1 MSLSSTSINRP
12 VLALV
17 MSIVIIVFG
26 ILGFTNLGVRE
37 YPQAE
42 RPIVSVRSNYP
53 GASASVIENQLTEP
67 LEQAINSTPGIR
79 TLTSVSRDGQTTIT
93 VEFEL
98 GDDLDRAANDV
109 RDRAASAMRRLPPDA
124 DPPTVEKADADGD
137 PIVFLNVQSDR
148 RDLLELTDIADRL
161 FKSRLETIDGVGR
174 VDIWGQKEYA
184 MRIWLDT
191 DLLAAHD
198 LSPMDVRQALAR
210 ANVELPAGR
219 IEGESIELT
228 VVAESRLSDDPAV
241 FNNIIVKK
249 SGDDVVRLM
258 DVGYAEIGPRE
269 ERTILKRNGIPMV
282 GVVLRPQ
289 PGANQIAIVDEF
301 NRRLEII
308 KRDLPEDIRVD
319 IGFDTSEFIRDS
331 INEVKQTILL
341 ALTLVCLTVFFF
353 LREARSTLIPLLTIP
368 VSIIGAFFVMYVS
381 GFTINI
387 LTLLGLVLAIGLVV
401 DDAVIVLENIYA
413 KIEQGME
420 PKEAGIQGIREI
432 FLAVIATTLS
442 LVAVFAPIVF
452 LGGLT
457 GVLFREFGITL
468 AGAVVISSF
477 TALTLTPM
485 LCSRLLKKHETHGF
499 LYRNTEPFFL
509 LLNNTYRRSLDLF
522 LKVPILAIPI
532 TLIALGIIGW
542 FWNSIP
548 KELAPMEDRS
558 LLVLQSTGP
567 QGANFDY
574 MGAIMDES
582 DAIIAETGGDDVIAT
597 LTVTSPGFG
606 ASSTVNTGFS
616 RIVLPRPAERE
627 RSQGQ
632 IAATIGSKLRDLP
645 GAEIFI
651 RQQPTIRTGGRGLP
665 IQYVVQNQD
674 FSKLQDA
681 LPTFL
686 TVAQSRPEFAF
697 VNVDLKFNQPEIRVN
712 IDRNRAEA
720 LGVAVS
726 DIAQTIQAAF
736 SGQRYGYFIKDSK
749 QYEIVGQLT
758 RQFRDEPL
766 DIKRLNVRNDRGQML
781 TLDNL
786 VELEEVTA
794 PAVLYRFNRFPSATF
809 SANMAEGYTLGQ
821 GIEAM
826 NAVAD
831 QVLDDSFTTELAGES
846 REFAETGA
854 SLLFV
859 FALALLLVYLV
870 LSAQFESFRDPLIIM
885 ITVPL
890 ALTGGLAAIFYFGQ
904 TLNIFSQIGLI
915 MLIGL
920 VTKNGILLVEFANQ
934 RKARAPDRM
943 TAIKEAAAARFRPI
957 LMTAISTVLGTL
969 PIALALGSGSQSRI
983 PLGLAVIGGLIVGT
997 FLTLFV
1003 VPAFYIWL
1011 SRKADAET

>member
-1 MSLSSTSINRP
+1 MSLSSVSIQRP

-17 MSIVIIVFG
+17 MNIVIIVFG
-26 ILGFTNLGVRE
+26 IIGFTHLGVRE
-37 YPQAE
+37 YPQAD
-42 RPIVSVRSNYP
+42 RPVISVRSNYP
-53 GASASVIENQLTEP
+53 GANASVIENLLTEP

-79 TLTSVSRDGQTTIT
+79 TMTSVSRDGQTTIT
-93 VEFEL
+93 VEFDL
-98 GDDLDRAANDV
+98 DDDLDRAANDV
-109 RDRAASAMRRLPPDA
+109 RDRVSSAMRRLPPDA

-191 DLLAAHD
+191 DRLAAHD
-198 LSPMDVRQALAR
+198 LSPTDVRRALDR
-210 ANVELPAGR
+210 ANVELPSGR

-228 VVAESRLSDDPAV
+228 VTTRSRLLDDPDV

-249 SGDDVVRLM
+249 SGDDVVRLR
-258 DVGYAEIGPRE
+258 DVGYAEIGPKE

-282 GVVLRPQ
+282 GVILRPQ

-301 NRRLEII
+301 QRRLEWI

-319 IGFDTSEFIRDS
+319 IGFDTSKFIRAS
-331 INEVKQTILL
+331 IVEVKDTILI
-341 ALTLVCLTVFFF
+341 AIGLVCLTVFLF

-368 VSIIGAFFVMYVS
+368 VSVIGAFFVMYVC

-387 LTLLGLVLAIGLVV
+387 LTLLGIVLAIGLVV
-401 DDAVIVLENIYA
+401 DDALIVLENIYS
-413 KIEQGME
+413 KMEQGMDSIS
-420 PKEAGIQGIREI
+420 ASINGTREI
-432 FLAVIATTLS
+432 FFAVIATTLS

-457 GVLFREFGITL
+457 GVLFREFGVTL
-468 AGAVVISSF
+468 AGSILISAF

-485 LCSRLLKKHETHGF
+485 LCSRLLKKHEGHGF
-499 LYRNTEPFFL
+499 FYRVTEPFFV
-509 LLNNTYRRSLDLF
+509 LLNKSYRRALDLF
-522 LKVPILAIPI
+522 LKAPILAIPI
-532 TLIALGIIGW
+532 TLGILTGIGW
-542 FWNSIP
+542 FWKSIP
-548 KELAPMEDRS
+548 KELAPLEDRS
-558 LLVLQSTGP
+558 LLVMQATGP
-567 QGANFDY
+567 QGANYDY
-574 MGAIMDES
+574 MSIIMDEA
-582 DAIIAETGGDDVIAT
+582 DGIIAEAGGEDVVAT
-597 LTVTSPGFG
+597 LTVTSPNFG
-606 ASSTVNTGFS
+606 PSSTVNTGSS
-616 RIVLPRPAERE
+616 RIVLTDPDKRD

-632 IAATIGSKLRDLP
+632 IASLLSSKLRDLP

-665 IQYVVQNQD
+665 LQFVIQNKD
-674 FSKLQDA
+674 FDKLREII
-681 LPTFL
+681 PIFL
-686 TVAQSRPEFAF
+686 KEAQSRPEFAF
-697 VNVDLKFNQPEIRVN
+697 VNVDLKFNQPEIRIN

-749 QYEIVGQLT
+749 QYEIIGQLT

-766 DIKRLNVRNDRGQML
+766 DIKRLTVRNDRGQML

-794 PAVLYRFNRFPSATF
+794 PPVLYRFNRYPSATF
-809 SANMAEGYTLGQ
+809 SASMAEGYTLGQ
-821 GIEAM
+821 GIDIMREI
-826 NAVAD
+826 AD
-831 QVLDDSFTTELAGES
+831 KMLDDSFTTDLAGES
-846 REFAETGA
+846 REFAETGS
-854 SLLFV
+854 SLLFI

-870 LSAQFESFRDPLIIM
+870 LSAQFESFRDPIIIM

-890 ALTGGLAAIFYFGQ
+890 ALIGGLAALYLFGH

-934 RKARAPDRM
+934 RKAYAPDRL
-943 TAIKEAAAARFRPI
+943 TAIKEAAAARLRPI
-957 LMTAISTVLGTL
+957 LMTAISTTLGAL
-969 PIALALGSGSQSRI
+969 PIALALGTGAQSRI
-983 PLGLAVIGGLIVGT
+983 PLGMAVIGGLLVGT
-997 FLTLFV
+997 FLTLFII
-1003 VPAFYIWL
+1003 PAFYLWF
-1011 SRKADAET
+1011 SRKADKET